1 MKVSSVLSKKMAFKS
16 HFLSSSKNFF
26 KILFLFNNLFFHIL
40 FYNFCGIKSSAAERK
55 IFRMERLDKIIS
67 ARTALSRKDAKTA
80 ISRGKVSVNGE
91 TIRSS
96 DHKVCENDEIVLD
109 GKKISEK
116 AHIYIV
122 LNKPKGYVSAT
133 EDPSQKTVLE
143 LVPPELSRKGI
154 FPAGRLDK
162 DTTGLMIITDDG
174 EFAHD
179 ILSPRKHVAKSYAV
193 TIDLP
198 VTEEMKAGFEGGIEL
213 SDGICK
219 PAELNITGEY
229 TAEVTLSEG
238 RYHQIK
244 RMFGCFGAK
253 VTELHRL
260 SMGGFKLPA
269 DLSEGVCRELTDE
282 EIALIKS

>member
-1 MKVSSVLSKKMAFKS
+1 
-16 HFLSSSKNFF
+16 
-26 KILFLFNNLFFHIL
+26 
-40 FYNFCGIKSSAAERK
+40 
-55 IFRMERLDKIIS
+55 MERLDKIIS
-67 ARTALSRKDAKTA
+67 NRTGISRKDAKAA
-80 ISRGKVSVNGE
+80 ISSGKVSVSGN
-91 TIRSS
+91 IVRSS
-96 DHKVCENDEIVLD
+96 DFKVSENDEIFLE
-109 GKKISEK
+109 GNKISGK

-133 EDPSQKTVLE
+133 EDPEQKTVIE
-143 LVPPELSRKGI
+143 LVPPELFRNGI

-174 EFAHD
+174 DFAHR
-179 ILSPRKHVAKSYAV
+179 ILAPKKHVPKKYSV

-198 VTEEMKAGFEGGIEL
+198 VTEKMEQGFENGIEL

-219 PAELNITGEY
+219 SAKLFKTGEY
-229 TAEVTLSEG
+229 TCEVTLSEG

-260 SMGGFKLPA
+260 SMGGFSLPE
-269 DLSEGVCRELTDE
+269 DLLPGECRELSE
-282 EIALIKS
+282 KELSLIESKVKE

>member
-1 MKVSSVLSKKMAFKS
+1 
-16 HFLSSSKNFF
+16 
-26 KILFLFNNLFFHIL
+26 
-40 FYNFCGIKSSAAERK
+40 
-55 IFRMERLDKIIS
+55 MERLDKIIS
-67 ARTALSRKDAKTA
+67 NRTGISRKDAKAA
-80 ISRGKVSVNGE
+80 ISGGKVTVSGNV
-91 TIRSS
+91 IRSS
-96 DHKVCENDEIVLD
+96 DYKVGENEEVFLE
-109 GKKISEK
+109 GKKISGN

-133 EDPSQKTVLE
+133 EDPEQKTVIE
-143 LVPPELSRKGI
+143 LVPPELFRNGI

-174 EFAHD
+174 DFAHR
-179 ILSPRKHVAKSYAV
+179 ILAPRKHVPKKYAV

-198 VTEEMKAGFEGGIEL
+198 VTEDMKNGFENGIEL

-219 PAELNITGEY
+219 SSKLIKTGDY
-229 TAEVTLSEG
+229 TCEVTLSEG

-260 SMGGFKLPA
+260 SMGGFSLPEN
-269 DLSEGVCRELTDE
+269 LLPGECRELTE
-282 EIALIKS
+282 KELALIESKVNE

>member
-1 MKVSSVLSKKMAFKS
+1 
-16 HFLSSSKNFF
+16 
-26 KILFLFNNLFFHIL
+26 
-40 FYNFCGIKSSAAERK
+40 
-55 IFRMERLDKIIS
+55 MERLDKIIS
-67 ARTALSRKDAKTA
+67 NRTGISRKDAKAA
-80 ISRGKVSVNGE
+80 ISSGQVTVSGNI
-91 TIRSS
+91 IRSS
-96 DHKVCENDEIVLD
+96 DFKVSENDEIFLE
-109 GKKISEK
+109 GKKVSGN

-133 EDPSQKTVLE
+133 EDPEQKTVIE
-143 LVPPELSRKGI
+143 LVPPELFRNGI

-174 EFAHD
+174 DFAHR
-179 ILSPRKHVAKSYAV
+179 ILAPRKHVPKKYAV

-198 VTEEMKAGFEGGIEL
+198 VTEEMAEGFENGIEL

-219 PAELNITGEY
+219 SAKLFKTGEY
-229 TAEVTLSEG
+229 TCEVTLSEG

-260 SMGGFKLPA
+260 SMGGFSLPEN
-269 DLSEGVCRELTDE
+269 LLPGECRELTE
-282 EIALIKS
+282 NELSLIERRVTE

>member
-1 MKVSSVLSKKMAFKS
+1 
-16 HFLSSSKNFF
+16 
-26 KILFLFNNLFFHIL
+26 
-40 FYNFCGIKSSAAERK
+40 
-55 IFRMERLDKIIS
+55 MERLDKIIS
-67 ARTALSRKDAKTA
+67 NRTGISRKDAKAA
-80 ISRGKVSVNGE
+80 ISSGKVSVSGNVV
-91 TIRSS
+91 RSS
-96 DHKVCENDEIVLD
+96 DYKVSENEEIILD
-109 GKKISEK
+109 GKKISGN

-133 EDPSQKTVLE
+133 EDPQQKTVIE
-143 LVPPELSRKGI
+143 LVPPELFRNGI

-174 EFAHD
+174 DFAHR
-179 ILSPRKHVAKSYAV
+179 ILAPRKHVPKKYAV

-198 VTEEMKAGFEGGIEL
+198 VTEQMREGFENGIEL

-219 PAELNITGEY
+219 SAKLLKTGEY
-229 TAEVTLSEG
+229 TCEVTLSEG

-260 SMGGFKLPA
+260 SMGGFSLPEN
-269 DLSEGVCRELTDE
+269 LLPGECRELTE
-282 EIALIKS
+282 KELALIEGKVKE